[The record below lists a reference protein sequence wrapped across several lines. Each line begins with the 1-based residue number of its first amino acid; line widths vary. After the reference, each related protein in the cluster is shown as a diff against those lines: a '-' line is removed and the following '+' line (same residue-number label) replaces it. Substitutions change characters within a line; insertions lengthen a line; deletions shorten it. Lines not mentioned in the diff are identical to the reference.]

1 MNPSLKRRTFLSASA
16 ASMATLAIGAAPAK
30 PPGKKRPLVVATE
43 NGLTTVKNVM
53 ERIKAGAD
61 PLDAII
67 AGVDEVQADP
77 NDPSIG
83 YGGFPNI
90 EGVVELDALVM
101 HGPTQGVGAVA
112 ALRNIKNPADVARA
126 VMLRS
131 GNCLL
136 VGDGALKFAK
146 SLGFP
151 ETDLMTPEMR
161 KYWEI
166 AKRAYGFDK
175 NAPKPTEQEMAALRE
190 AIATRSWLG
199 AMNCLSLD
207 THADIAGLSMNP
219 GGLFKLP
226 GRVGDTPIPGAGLY
240 LDNEVGACGSTG
252 YGEFNLMNC
261 SCYLIIESLR
271 KGMHPKDACLTA
283 CRRVAQVTKR
293 NPRFRDRDG
302 KLNGS
307 LTFHCLT
314 RAGRFG
320 GASLGGP
327 ARMAIHDGESARM
340 VDLAVMPIK

>member
-1 MNPSLKRRTFLSASA
+1 MRFGLKRRAFLSASA
-16 ASMATLAIGAAPAK
+16 VGTATLAMGAEPSKAA
-30 PPGKKRPLVVATE
+30 GKKKPLVIATP
-43 NGLTTVKNVM
+43 NGLTTVRKVM
-53 ERIKAGAD
+53 SRLRMGSD

-67 AGVDEVQADP
+67 ESVAEVQADP

-83 YGGFPNI
+83 CGGVPNI

-101 HGPTQGVGAVA
+101 HGSTQGVGAVA

-126 VMLRS
+126 VMLRT

-161 KYWEI
+161 KFWEI
-166 AKRAYGFDK
+166 AKRAYGLDK

-226 GRVGDTPIPGAGLY
+226 GRVGDTPLIGCGVYADNEAGAVSMTGLGESIIRVAVAKEITDGLAAGLSPA
-240 LDNEVGACGSTG
+240 VAAARV
-252 YGEFNLMNC
+252 
-261 SCYLIIESLR
+261 LR
-271 KGMHPKDACLTA
+271 KVVQRIHGAAGVLVLSPDG
-283 CRRVAQVTKR
+283 
-293 NPRFRDRDG
+293 RFAIRHSTPHMAAGVIGRDG
-302 KLNGS
+302 RPLVRS
-307 LTFHCLT
+307 
-314 RAGRFG
+314 RF
-320 GASLGGP
+320 A
-327 ARMAIHDGESARM
+327 
-340 VDLAVMPIK
+340 